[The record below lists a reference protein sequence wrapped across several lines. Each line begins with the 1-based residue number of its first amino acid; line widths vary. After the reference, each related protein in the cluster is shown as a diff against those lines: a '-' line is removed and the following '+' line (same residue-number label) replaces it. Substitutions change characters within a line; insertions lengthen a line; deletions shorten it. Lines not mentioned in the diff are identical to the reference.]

1 MDADAFTLTGIAFP
15 VAPANLAGFTVDGF
29 QWVGGPEPV
38 PDVENI
44 GGVFKRALWS
54 WPRSVLR
61 ALWSWNRVAKWRPG
75 VAVELEPM
83 QLVMTL
89 SESRI
94 WGFDFSDAPE
104 VADGSTVIDALAS
117 GAFVP
122 ATVVGLTL
130 GAVTVTTTAFDDIPA
145 NAGLKAGITASLAG
159 TYNFAMKGT
168 TTAGRILVIPCELVV
183 VADNG

>member
-1 MDADAFTLTGIAFP
+1 VDEDAFTLTGIAFP
-15 VAPANLAGFTVDGF
+15 VAPDNLDGFTIDGF
-29 QWVGGPEPV
+29 QWVGGPEII
-38 PDVENI
+38 ENV
-44 GGVFKRALWS
+44 GGIFRRAVWS
-54 WPRSVLR
+54 WPRQVLR
-61 ALWSWNRVAKWRPG
+61 ALWSWNRIAKWRPG

-104 VADGSTVIDALAS
+104 VADGSTIIDAMAS

-122 ATVVGLTL
+122 ASVAGLTF
-130 GAVTVTTTAFDDIPA
+130 GAVTVTSTAFDDIPA
-145 NAGLKAGITASLAG
+145 TGGLKAQITASIVG
-159 TYNFAMKGT
+159 TYQFAMKGT
-168 TTAGRILVIPCELVV
+168 TTAGRILVIPCEMVV